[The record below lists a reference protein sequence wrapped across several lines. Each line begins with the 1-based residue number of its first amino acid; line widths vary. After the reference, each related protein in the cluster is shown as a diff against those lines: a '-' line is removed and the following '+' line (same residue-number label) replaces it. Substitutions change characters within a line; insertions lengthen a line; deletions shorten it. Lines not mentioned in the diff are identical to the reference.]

1 MCRNFEGGKLN
12 MKKMFASL
20 LALSM
25 ILVGCGGNDD
35 GDKKMTL
42 RKIPLL

>member
-1 MCRNFEGGKLN
+1 

-25 ILVGCGGNDD
+25 VLVGCGSGG
-35 GDKKMTL
+35 GDSEDKTPEIA
-42 RKIPLL
+42 RTCY